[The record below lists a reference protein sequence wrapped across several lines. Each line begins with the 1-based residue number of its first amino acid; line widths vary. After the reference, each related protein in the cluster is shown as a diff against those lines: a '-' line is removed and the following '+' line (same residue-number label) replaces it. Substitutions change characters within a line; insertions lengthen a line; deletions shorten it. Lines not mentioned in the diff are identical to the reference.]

1 MNNKKNEIHEIEDYE
16 MNIHAQ
22 SLFLDDEAFYFSA
35 ELAMKDR
42 IEGLSEKEFLMRRME
57 FEYEMPYINWG
68 IAISI
73 FANYLHRIHHQNNRS
88 LH

>member
-1 MNNKKNEIHEIEDYE
+1 MKNDKDIHEIEDYE
-16 MNIHAQ
+16 THLYAQ

-42 IEGLSEKEFLMRRME
+42 IDGLSEREFLSRRME
-57 FEYEMPYINWG
+57 FEYDMPYINWG

-73 FANYLHRIHHQNNRS
+73 FANYLHRIHHQNHRS

>member
-1 MNNKKNEIHEIEDYE
+1 MNNKKNEIHEIEDTE
-16 MNIHAQ
+16 MNIYAQ
-22 SLFLDDEAFYFSA
+22 SLFLYDEKFYFSA

-42 IEGLSEKEFLMRRME
+42 IEGLSEREFLIRRMDY
-57 FEYEMPYINWG
+57 EYDMPYINWG

-73 FANYLHRIHHQNNRS
+73 FANFLHRIHHQNHRS

>member
-1 MNNKKNEIHEIEDYE
+1 MNNKKSEINEIEDYE
-16 MNIHAQ
+16 MNIYAQ

-42 IEGLSEKEFLMRRME
+42 IEGLSEKEFLMKRME
-57 FEYEMPYINWG
+57 LEYKMPYINWG

-73 FANYLHRIHHQNNRS
+73 FANYLHRIHHINQRS